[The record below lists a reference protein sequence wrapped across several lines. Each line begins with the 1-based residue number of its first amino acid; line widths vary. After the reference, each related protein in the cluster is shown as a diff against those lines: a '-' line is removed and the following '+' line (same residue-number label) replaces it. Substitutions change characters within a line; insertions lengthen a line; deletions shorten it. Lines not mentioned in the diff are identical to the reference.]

1 MNQSLEKSL
10 TCQKMMMEMNLE
22 KMKHKAPVLIGIF
35 NGNYIIGDIQVLVI
49 EIIVF
54 NIIIYTVFI
63 PQITVS
69 EQLMILKYM
78 T

>member
-1 MNQSLEKSL
+1 
-10 TCQKMMMEMNLE
+10 MMMEMNLG

-49 EIIVF
+49 GIIVF
-54 NIIIYTVFI
+54 NNIIIYTVFI
-63 PQITVS
+63 LQITVS
-69 EQLMILKYM
+69 EQLMGLKYM